1 MHQSFLCQR
10 QWADADFAFT
20 PACYRNMPL
29 TADLQ
34 HFHPPRQFD
43 LIAFD
48 WDGTLFDSTAL
59 IVRCIQAAVRDV
71 GGTVPTD
78 QAAAYVIG
86 LGLMQALAH
95 AAPDVPLERHPEL
108 GARYRHHY
116 AAHGNDISLFA
127 GVLPMLEQLKA
138 HGHLL
143 AVATGK
149 SRVGLDEAL
158 HSVELKGMFDAS
170 RTADE
175 TAGKP
180 HPRML
185 LELMAEL
192 NVAASRVLMV
202 GDTTHDLQ
210 LALNAG
216 CASVGV
222 SYGAHT
228 PEDFA
233 ALRPRHIAH
242 SVADLQDWLVRNG

>member
-1 MHQSFLCQR
+1 MPS
-10 QWADADFAFT
+10 
-20 PACYRNMPL
+20 PSKPL
-29 TADLQ
+29 T
-34 HFHPPRQFD
+34 FD

-48 WDGTLFDSTAL
+48 WDGTLFDSTQI

-78 QAAAYVIG
+78 EAAGYVIG

-95 AAPDVPLERHPEL
+95 AAPDVPESKYPEL

-116 AAHGNDISLFA
+116 TAHQNDISLFE
-127 GVLPMLEQLKA
+127 GVLPLLAALKNR
-138 HGHLL
+138 GHKL

-149 SRVGLDEAL
+149 SRHGLDEAL
-158 HSVELKGMFDAS
+158 QAVELKGRFDAS

-185 LELMAEL
+185 HELMDQFGVTPA
-192 NVAASRVLMV
+192 RTLMI

-210 LALNAG
+210 MAANAG
-216 CASVGV
+216 CASIGV
-222 SYGAHT
+222 SYGAH
-228 PEDFA
+228 EFA
-233 ALRPRHIAH
+233 AFEVLKPRFVAH
-242 SVADLQDWLVRNG
+242 SVAELNDWLAVHA